1 MMGMRI
7 KKSAKIVPQQIV
19 FLALPSSVKNN
30 SKTHGASPGVII
42 VGKYLV
48 SLYIGDLYQGI
59 RFVRMVDQK
68 NIVEMEQSKHLLVEN
83 RRNLSAK
90 NKDLIKNNE
99 KMDQN
104 IEFIQHCSMYLGIVV
119 VLQLIH

>member
-1 MMGMRI
+1 MMEMRI
-7 KKSAKIVPQQIV
+7 KKSAKIVPQQFV

-30 SKTHGASPGVII
+30 SKTHGASPGLII

-59 RFVRMVDQK
+59 RFVRMVYQK
-68 NIVEMEQSKHLLVEN
+68 NTVEMEQSKHLLVEN
-83 RRNLSAK
+83 RNLSVK
-90 NKDLIKNNE
+90 SKDLIKNNE

-104 IEFIQHCSMYLGIVV
+104 IEYIQHCSMYLGIVV